1 MPFRKKKNLEQK
13 SNAGLTNKDTSSK
26 QQEEPPSSTDKK
38 PDHIK
43 ESESD
48 THNEDEQNVQEK
60 PETISDTSDNKS
72 DDIDAQKMQEKSTD
86 VKKTAS
92 DTESTDKSQSSD
104 DPVKNTASETKST
117 AKSQSSDD
125 PVKNTASDT
134 KSTAKSQSSD
144 DPEVDG
150 IYKCVSQPPT
160 FERHLVSRYQFIKR
174 NDTYAMRKG
183 ANVNNGPNVLVLSQS
198 EMLDIKNPKMEED
211 YHIVSITSG
220 KYRILYPSLSEII
233 HHYKR

>member
-38 PDHIK
+38 PEDIK

-72 DDIDAQKMQEKSTD
+72 DDTDAQKMQEKSTD

-92 DTESTDKSQSSD
+92 DTESTD
-104 DPVKNTASETKST
+104 
-117 AKSQSSDD
+117 KSQSSDD

>member
-72 DDIDAQKMQEKSTD
+72 DDTDAQKMQEKSTD

-92 DTESTDKSQSSD
+92 DTESTD
-104 DPVKNTASETKST
+104 
-117 AKSQSSDD
+117 KSQSSDD

-220 KYRILYPSLSEII
+220 KYRILYSSLSEII